1 MGSGLVLREEE
12 MKDSTIGGIILGYFL
27 AFILTFGHAYR
38 SIPEVE
44 QREYAGQVYTV
55 HNGVGVKATGAF
67 LSSMFWP
74 LYWSVKVWE

>member
-1 MGSGLVLREEE
+1 